1 MTAQQAEELEHA
13 LAQLKLPDGIAI
25 RAWQEQDFPAIQRLS
40 EAEGW
45 PTPNRR
51 PEEALASWRNSWPTL
66 VAEANGEV
74 VGFVRAWSDK
84 HITTYIC
91 ELLIAEPWRG
101 HGIGSRLLDVC
112 HALYPRA
119 RMEVTSTEH
128 SANFYRRYGF
138 RDLGQT
144 HRRSYV

>member
-1 MTAQQAEELEHA
+1 MTSHYISELE
-13 LAQLKLPDGIAI
+13 QLNLPEGIVI

-51 PEEALASWRNSWPTL
+51 PEDVLAGWHHSWPTL
-66 VAEANGEV
+66 VAEADGEV
-74 VGFVRAWSDK
+74 IGFVRAWSDR
-84 HITTYIC
+84 HITTYIF
-91 ELLIAEPWRG
+91 ELLIAEQWRG
-101 HGIGSRLLDVC
+101 RGVGSSLLDAC

-119 RMEVTSTEH
+119 RLEVSSTEH

-138 RDLGQT
+138 RDLGLT
-144 HRRSYV
+144 HRKSYI